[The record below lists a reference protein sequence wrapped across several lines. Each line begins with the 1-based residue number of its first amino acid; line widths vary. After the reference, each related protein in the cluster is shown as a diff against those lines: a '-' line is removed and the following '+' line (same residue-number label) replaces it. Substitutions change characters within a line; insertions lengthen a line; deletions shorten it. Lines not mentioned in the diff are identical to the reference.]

1 MLINEK
7 VIKKIQ
13 KIRVFFTHPIC
24 QLLSYCPAASQR
36 HRKLDFLATHFFLV
50 AKLFQSKI
58 FKGAWQFVFYLEGT
72 CPIFL
77 HFAWFFPR
85 DFCHLRVGGGWFEV
99 CSILDSDQ
107 IGFLFFD
114 SWFRTPF
121 FKNSLLRIKLF
132 PIISGFSKAKQRK
145 KIVILNSRL
154 IFFLHLSIICN
165 H

>member
-58 FKGAWQFVFYLEGT
+58 FKGAWQF
-72 CPIFL
+72 
-77 HFAWFFPR
+77 FFTWRVPAQFFCTLR
-85 DFCHLRVGGGWFEV
+85 DFFLATFVICEWGGGGSKFAAFWIRIRSDFYFLTLDSGLLFLKIV
-99 CSILDSDQ
+99 CS
-107 IGFLFFD
+107 G
-114 SWFRTPF
+114 
-121 FKNSLLRIKLF
+121 
-132 PIISGFSKAKQRK
+132 
-145 KIVILNSRL
+145 LNY
-154 IFFLHLSIICN
+154 FQ
-165 H
+165 